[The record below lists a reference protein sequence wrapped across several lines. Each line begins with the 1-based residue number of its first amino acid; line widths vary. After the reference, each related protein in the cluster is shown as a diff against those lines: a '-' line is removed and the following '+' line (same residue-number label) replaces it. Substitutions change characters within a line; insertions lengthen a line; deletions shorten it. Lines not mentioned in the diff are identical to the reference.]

1 VRTHRPVGG
10 EPDGRDEQALRR
22 LVEQVDRL
30 DHQVEDLTA
39 LKSDVDTHTRT
50 LADLTDLLRRVT
62 ADGPAAGGGAN
73 EAEDADPPV
82 MEWLTVTDPEVAVR
96 FLNDLSVWVRD
107 VFGRYVP
114 GGSVLAPCWP
124 WHPVA
129 IAELLACQAAWI
141 AAVHPKAPLEALAG
155 WHDRWRPGTWHRVT
169 KLLARCERDV
179 DHLHIEGSARHRFDL
194 AYLDELAEWWATTHG
209 AGAEPVE
216 PGVGLAPGL
225 TLHLVA
231 APTRAAARPAGGR
244 RA

>member
-1 VRTHRPVGG
+1 MRTHHPVAG
-10 EPDGRDEQALRR
+10 EPDGPALRR
-22 LVEQVDRL
+22 LAEQVDRL
-30 DHQVEDLTA
+30 GHQVEDLTA

-62 ADGPAAGGGAN
+62 SSGQADGAA
-73 EAEDADPPV
+73 ETEDADPPV
-82 MEWLTVTDPEVAVR
+82 MEWLTLTDPEVAVR

-129 IAELLACQAAWI
+129 VAELLACQAAWI

-155 WHDRWRPGTWHRVT
+155 WHDRWRPGTWHRAT

-209 AGAEPVE
+209 TAGTEPAGAAI
-216 PGVGLAPGL
+216 GLAPGL

-231 APTRAAARPAGGR
+231 APTRAAARPAAGS